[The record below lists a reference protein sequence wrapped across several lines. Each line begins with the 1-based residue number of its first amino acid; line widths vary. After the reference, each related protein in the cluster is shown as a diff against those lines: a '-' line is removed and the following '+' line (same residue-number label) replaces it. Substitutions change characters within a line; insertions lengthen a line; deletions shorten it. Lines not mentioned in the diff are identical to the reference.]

1 MRIRRMTEAAAKQRY
16 PQLFEMLHA
25 PYSWARKNYG
35 ESVDLSS
42 EIDSLT
48 DTKHL
53 EIASKNGFWS
63 RLFGGGQR

>member
-16 PQLFEMLHA
+16 P
-25 PYSWARKNYG
+25 
-35 ESVDLSS
+35 S